1 MKGLRL
7 SILLLG
13 IFLIPSLSHAQAE
26 EQPPL
31 EIQQS
36 TFVYKRVDRA
46 NIEATLFQLK
56 ETTSPTPVI
65 IWIHPGALLF
75 GSKDNLPEEQMKFY
89 LSKGFSVVSIDHR
102 LAPASSVEEILTDVI
117 DAATWIRTEGE
128 DLLKVDP
135 ERMYMVGHSAGAYL
149 ALLAA
154 NTMEEPPQAVI
165 SFYGYGDILDDWAH
179 TPDKHYSQMEAV
191 NAEEVASSLDTSTR
205 TSASVEERF
214 SYYIYTRQKGIWA
227 STVSQLNREKHVE
240 ELTSLSPSLD
250 MRKDFPPTLLIHG
263 DKDTDVPFSESQ
275 KLVQT
280 LSQNKTPHKLIEMK
294 GYGHV
299 FDIFEGGLGNVE
311 IAEVFDQ
318 IDTFLNK
325 YP

>member
-13 IFLIPSLSHAQAE
+13 ILLIPSMGHAQAE
-26 EQPPL
+26 EQPPM
-31 EIQQS
+31 EIQKS
-36 TFVYKRVDRA
+36 TFVYKQLGEL

-56 ETTSPTPVI
+56 ENPGPTPVI

-117 DAATWIRTEGE
+117 DAATWIRSEGE

-135 ERMYMVGHSAGAYL
+135 KRMYMIGHSAGAYL

-179 TPDKHYSQMEAV
+179 TSDANYSQMEAV
-191 NAEEVASSLDTSTR
+191 SVEEVEQKLDTSTR

-214 SYYIYTRQKGIWA
+214 SYYIYTRQNGIWA
-227 STVSQLNREKHVE
+227 STVSQLNREKHAK

-263 DKDTDVPFSESQ
+263 DKDNDVPFSESQ
-275 KLVQT
+275 KLVKT
-280 LSQNKTPHKLIEMK
+280 LSQNKTPHSLIEMK

-311 IAEVFDQ
+311 IAEIFDQ
-318 IDTFLNK
+318 IDTFLSS

>member
-7 SILLLG
+7 VTLFLG
-13 IFLIPSLSHAQAE
+13 IFLIPSTGYSQAE

-31 EIQQS
+31 EMQKS
-36 TFVYKRVDRA
+36 TFVYKQVGEV
-46 NIEATLFQLK
+46 NIEAILYQLRK
-56 ETTSPTPVI
+56 SENPTPVI

-102 LAPASSVEEILTDVI
+102 LAPAASVEEILTDVI
-117 DAATWIRTEGE
+117 DAVTWIRTEGE

-135 ERMYMVGHSAGAYL
+135 ERIYMIGHSAGAYL

-179 TPDKHYSQMEAV
+179 TPDAHYSQMETV
-191 NAEEVASSLDTSTR
+191 NAEEVESSLDTSTR

-214 SYYIYTRQKGIWA
+214 SYYIYTRQNGLWA
-227 STVSQLNREKHVE
+227 STVSQLNRKEHTN

-250 MRKDFPPTLLIHG
+250 MRKNFPPTLLIHG

-275 KLVQT
+275 KLLKT
-280 LSQNKTPHKLIEMK
+280 LSQNKTPHQLIEMK

-299 FDIFEGGLGNVE
+299 FDIFEGGLANVE

-318 IDTFLNK
+318 IDTFLNM